1 VDRSGDQALVCGR
14 QGCQHQARLV
24 ELAQST
30 RQQQLRGGLNAAAVD
45 EPWIHGG
52 GAAPAA
58 AQDAASSYPS
68 RPVRIVVGFA
78 AGAIIDITARSITPG
93 LSQRLGQPVVVDNKP
108 GAGGLIAAEHVARA
122 APDGYTL
129 MIAPTSTMA
138 VNPAV
143 YSKLSYD
150 PRRDFEPVSLLGNMV
165 LYLTVN
171 SGLEHEGRPVTTLAE
186 LVTHAKA
193 NPDKANFGA
202 MAPGFEMMTS
212 VLSTRSGAKFVTIPF
227 KSTAETMASLLN
239 GQIMIAY
246 QDYNSLT
253 AQLKAGK
260 VRPLVT
266 TGSVRSPDL
275 PDVPTFGESGHP
287 DLFLD
292 SINGIIVPK
301 KTPAEIIAK
310 LEAALMATMK
320 QPDVIE
326 RWRAMGQVPIGS
338 TTKEYAAIVVA
349 EAERWKALAKAT
361 NTQLD

>member
-1 VDRSGDQALVCGR
+1 MSSKRAMPRRMSALSAPLTLMLVCSS
-14 QGCQHQARLV
+14 
-24 ELAQST
+24 AQ
-30 RQQQLRGGLNAAAVD
+30 
-45 EPWIHGG
+45 
-52 GAAPAA
+52 
-58 AQDAASSYPS
+58 AQDATAYPT
-68 RPVRIVVGFA
+68 RPVRLVVGFA

-108 GAGGLIAAEHVARA
+108 GAGGLIAAEHTARA

-129 MIAPTSTMA
+129 MVAPTSTTA

-150 PRRDFEPVSLLGNMV
+150 PRRDFAPVSLIGNMV

-171 SGLEHEGRPVTTLAE
+171 AGLQQAGKPITTLAQLLE
-186 LVTHAKA
+186 HAKA

-202 MAPGFEMMTS
+202 MATGFEMITS
-212 VLSTRSGAKFVTIPF
+212 VLSTRTATKFETIPF

-246 QDYNSLT
+246 QDYNSL
-253 AQLKAGK
+253 APQLKAGK

-266 TGSVRSPDL
+266 TGSKRSPEL
-275 PDVPTFGESGHP
+275 PDVPTFGELGHP

-292 SINGIIVPK
+292 SITGIIVPK
-301 KTPAEIIAK
+301 ATPAAIVAR
-310 LEAALMATMK
+310 LEEALMATMK
-320 QPDVIE
+320 QPDVVE
-326 RWRAMGQVPIGS
+326 RWRTLGQSPIGS
-338 TTKEYAAIVVA
+338 TTKEYAAIIDS

-361 NTQLD
+361 NTKLD